1 MMSIGHYLFL
11 SLALFLIGVI
21 GVFTRRNIIVVLMSI
36 ELVLNSALI
45 NLVAFSRMFGDTAG
59 QVFALFI
66 LVVVAA
72 EAVVGLAIVF
82 SLYRNRRTL
91 STRDMDLLRW

>member
-1 MMSIGHYLFL
+1 MTSIGHYLFL
-11 SLALFLIGVI
+11 SVALFLIGVI
-21 GVFTRRNIIVVLMSI
+21 GVFMRRNIIAVLMSI
-36 ELVLNSALI
+36 ELILNGALI
-45 NLVAFSRMFGDTAG
+45 NLAAFSRMFGDTAG

-72 EAVVGLAIVF
+72 EAVVALAIVF
-82 SLYRNRRTL
+82 ALFRNRQTL